1 MQKLPLFNKQVSLVG
16 KRLSDIYNFE
26 PVCSGSSLLIP
37 CWDECTINVVVLI
50 NGEEWIKILEIRV
63 KQKSQGGSSQRAMRN
78 SENRGSFSNLNNGIS
93 LARVLRQ

>member
-37 CWDECTINVVVLI
+37 YWDECTINVVVLK
-50 NGEEWIKILEIRV
+50 NREEWIKILEIRV
-63 KQKSQGGSSQRAMRN
+63 KQKES
-78 SENRGSFSNLNNGIS
+78 RGKQPEGNEKF
-93 LARVLRQ
+93 RKPRFFF

>member
-26 PVCSGSSLLIP
+26 PVCSASSLLIP

-63 KQKSQGGSSQRAMRN
+63 KQKEES
-78 SENRGSFSNLNNGIS
+78 RGKQPEGNEKFRKLRFSLT
-93 LARVLRQ
+93 LTMATALQEC

>member
-50 NGEEWIKILEIRV
+50 NGRRMDKNFGNKGETEESRG
-63 KQKSQGGSSQRAMRN
+63 KQPEGNEKFRKPR
-78 SENRGSFSNLNNGIS
+78 FFL
-93 LARVLRQ
+93 